1 MKFQRLA
8 TRWRE
13 IICLT
18 AISFTFAACPSHSQD
33 FLTQNPTGKPEV
45 LKQVGFDQNLNA
57 QVPLD
62 VIFQDEHGV
71 NITLRQILN
80 APAMH
85 GKPAILELVY
95 YQCPMLCT
103 EVMNATLNSL
113 KEIPLEIGKD
123 FSVITVSIDPT
134 EKPVLAEA
142 RQIMYSGLYGR
153 AGAVRGWH
161 FLTGDAAAIHQLASA
176 VGFRYVYDK
185 QSSQFA
191 HASGIMVL
199 TPAGRISRYYFGIA
213 FRPRD
218 LRLGLVEASDSKI
231 GSAVDAILLYCY
243 HYDPSTGK
251 YGLVIANI
259 VRAGAA
265 LTVVALGAMVLIF
278 LRREK
283 HVLVAG
289 SAQHKT
295 V

>member
-1 MKFQRLA
+1 MSFQRMA
-8 TRWRE
+8 TRWRG
-13 IICLT
+13 IIFAMGVAL
-18 AISFTFAACPSHSQD
+18 TFAGGVARSQD

-62 VIFQDEHGV
+62 VAFRDERGA

-80 APAMH
+80 TPTMQ

-142 RQIMYSGLYGR
+142 RQIMYAGLYGR
-153 AGAVRGWH
+153 PGAVRGWH
-161 FLTGDAAAIHQLASA
+161 FLTGDAPAIQQLAAA

-199 TPAGRISRYYFGIA
+199 TPAGRISRYYYGIA
-213 FRPRD
+213 YKPRD
-218 LRLGLVEASDSKI
+218 LRLGLVEASESKI

-251 YGLVIANI
+251 YGLVVANI

-265 LTVVALGAMVLIF
+265 LTVVALTAMVLIF

-283 HVLVAG
+283 HSLAASG
-289 SAQHKT
+289 AQHKT

>member
-1 MKFQRLA
+1 MRLEGMA
-8 TRWRE
+8 TRCRWTVFVLLVA
-13 IICLT
+13 LT
-18 AISFTFAACPSHSQD
+18 FVARGARSQD
-33 FLTQNPTGKPEV
+33 FLSQNPTGQPEV
-45 LKQVGFDQNLNA
+45 LKQVGFDQKLNA

-62 VIFQDEHGV
+62 IAFRDEHGAS
-71 NITLRQILN
+71 ITLRQILQ
-80 APAMH
+80 APAMQ

-123 FSVITVSIDPT
+123 FSVITVSIDPS

-142 RQIMYSGLYGR
+142 RQIMYAGLYGR
-153 AGAVRGWH
+153 RGAVHGWH
-161 FLTGDAAAIHQLASA
+161 FLTGEAAAIQQLAAA

-199 TPAGRISRYYFGIA
+199 TPAGKISRYFYGIA
-213 FRPRD
+213 YRPRD
-218 LRLGLVEASDSKI
+218 LRLGLVEASESKI

-265 LTVVALGAMVLIF
+265 LTVLALGAMVIIF

-283 HVLVAG
+283 HALAAG
-289 SAQHKT
+289 GAQHKA

>member
-1 MKFQRLA
+1 MNLQLKA
-8 TRWRE
+8 VRWRG
-13 IICLT
+13 IVF
-18 AISFTFAACPSHSQD
+18 AIGVALTFAAASAHSQD

-45 LKQVGFDQNLNA
+45 LKQVGFDQNLNT

-62 VIFQDEHGV
+62 VVFHDEHGAD
-71 NITLRQILN
+71 ITLRQILN
-80 APAMH
+80 TPTMQ

-113 KEIPLEIGKD
+113 KEISLEIGRD

-142 RQIMYSGLYGR
+142 RQIMYAGLYGR
-153 AGAVRGWH
+153 PGAVRGWH
-161 FLTGDAAAIHQLASA
+161 FLTGNATAIQQLAAA

-191 HASGIMVL
+191 HASGIILL
-199 TPAGRISRYYFGIA
+199 TPAGRISRYYYGIA
-213 FRPRD
+213 YKPRD
-218 LRLGLVEASDSKI
+218 LRLGLVEASDNKI

-265 LTVVALGAMVLIF
+265 LTVIALTAMVLIF

-283 HVLVAG
+283 HAFDASG
-289 SAQHKT
+289 AQHKA